1 MILNSIAAIRSLV
14 TCNSVVFMLVT
25 SITRIMLVLGFFFIL
40 GVLRATSL
48 GRMETYLYL
57 NFLLKTH

>member
-1 MILNSIAAIRSLV
+1 MILNSIVAIRSMV
-14 TCNSVVFMLVT
+14 ICNSVVFMLVT

>member
-14 TCNSVVFMLVT
+14 ICNSVVFMLVT
-25 SITRIMLVLGFFFIL
+25 SITGIMLVLGFFFIL

-57 NFLLKTH
+57 NFPLKTH

>member
-1 MILNSIAAIRSLV
+1 MILNSIVAIRSMV
-14 TCNSVVFMLVT
+14 ICNSVVFMLVT

-48 GRMETYLYL
+48 GRMETYL
-57 NFLLKTH
+57 

>member
-1 MILNSIAAIRSLV
+1 MILNSIAAVRSMV
-14 TCNSVVFMLVT
+14 ICNSVVFRLLT

-40 GVLRATSL
+40 GVLGATSL
-48 GRMETYLYL
+48 GKMETFLYV